1 MITIVFGFAT
11 ALVYGF
17 ADFFGAVAS
26 KSLRSIV
33 VTAVASFAGLIL
45 LLSSSIWL
53 GADYSSGAIQWGITA
68 GLASA
73 IAMSCLYAALAIG
86 PISIVSPLT
95 AVISAIVPAIVGVT
109 QGDKFSLFGWLA
121 LGLILVA
128 TVLVGFVPG
137 EAVRLP
143 SRLGLLLG
151 VAAGTFIGIVLVC
164 LDQTPSDSGVAPIIL
179 LRTVGTAIL
188 GAASLIIVSRARR
201 TASAANSAVEK
212 AKVSAKVWVAVVL
225 AGLFDS
231 MANIFFILG
240 SRSGALTVVSVLTAL
255 YPVGTILLARL
266 VLKEKIAGTQSLGI
280 ALAIAGCML
289 LGIS

>member
-26 KSLRSIV
+26 KTLRSIV
-33 VTAVASFAGLIL
+33 VTAVASLAGLIL
-45 LLSSSIWL
+45 LLASSIWL
-53 GADYSSGAIQWGITA
+53 GADYSIGAIQWGITA

-109 QGDKFSLFGWLA
+109 QGDKFSWFGWLA
-121 LGLILVA
+121 IGLILVA

-151 VAAGTFIGIVLVC
+151 LAAGTFIGIVLVC
-164 LDQTPSDSGVAPIIL
+164 LDQTPADSGVAPIIL
-179 LRTVGTAIL
+179 LRTVGTIIL
-188 GAASLIIVSRARR
+188 GISSFIVVGRAKRQASSQNLSLEKKPVSVR
-201 TASAANSAVEK
+201 
-212 AKVSAKVWVAVVL
+212 VWAAVVL

-266 VLKEKIAGTQSLGI
+266 VLKERIAATQSLGI
-280 ALAIAGCML
+280 GLAITGCML